1 MATEMTPLIGLK
13 VLDFSHVIAGPFA
26 TFYLAQLGA
35 EVTKIEKPGG
45 GDVMRGNARGAT
57 QFTAFN
63 AGKQCIEIDLQS
75 DEGRAG
81 ALELARTCDVLLDN
95 FRPGVLERHGLGY
108 AAVRAINPKVI
119 YCSVSGYGTQHA
131 PWKTRGAY
139 DHVIQAA
146 TGMAMLAGDPGGPPV
161 KTGFPVVDVMT
172 GVLAAFAITAAVQ
185 ERSRTGNGCHVDVSM
200 WGAAL
205 QLMYPFTVEALAS
218 GESPNRVGNKG
229 YSGSPAAEY
238 FEAADGSFIAIG
250 ANTPEQIGKLY
261 GVLGWTAAQ
270 ADAELLTACARDPQ
284 AFRDKLAAALK
295 TRSAQDWEVPLHAV
309 GVPAARVR
317 TLSEFT
323 AEARSAGALLPTLLS
338 VAGTTGLTVPT
349 PGLGWT
355 ITA

>member
-1 MATEMTPLIGLK
+1 MTPLIGLK

-45 GDVMRGNARGAT
+45 GDVMRGSERGAT

-63 AGKQCIEIDLQS
+63 AGKRCLEVDLRS
-75 DEGRAG
+75 DAGRAQ

-95 FRPGVLERHGLGY
+95 FRPGVLERHGLGFES
-108 AAVRAINPKVI
+108 VRAINPQVV

-139 DHVIQAA
+139 DHVVQAA
-146 TGMAMLAGDPGGPPV
+146 TGMAMLAGEPGGPPV
-161 KTGFPVVDVMT
+161 KTGFPVIDVMT
-172 GVLAAFAITAAVQ
+172 GVLAALAITAAVQ
-185 ERSRTGNGCHVDVSM
+185 ERSRTGKGRHVDVSM

-218 GESPNRVGNKG
+218 GESPARVGNKG

-238 FEAADGSFIAIG
+238 FEAKDGGFIAIG
-250 ANTPEQIGKLY
+250 ANTPQQIAKLY
-261 GVLGWTAAQ
+261 TVLGWTAAQ
-270 ADAELLTACARDPQ
+270 ADAELVRGPGFARARDPQ
-284 AFRDKLAAALK
+284 AFRDKLATALK
-295 TRSAQDWEVPLHAV
+295 ARSAQDWEERLHAA
-309 GVPAARVR
+309 GVPGARVR

-323 AEARSAGALLPTLLS
+323 QEAQAAGALLPTLLQMANAS
-338 VAGTTGLTVPT
+338 GVGVAT
-349 PGLGWT
+349 PGLGWIVT
-355 ITA
+355 E